1 MFKLGDKVKALNDP
15 IEGKVVKIEGK
26 TVYVDFDGFDYPFQE
41 KELIK
46 IGDDNSVEFK
56 TQFFSLKEEK
66 TKQKW
71 AKLEGKAR
79 DFIPKRNSYKVI
91 EVDLHVQ
98 AIIDYYP
105 DLTRENALKI
115 QLFHA
120 EKWVNWC
127 LHKSE
132 NKLVLIH
139 GVGEGILKDA
149 LIEKFGTGLNYK
161 IEPAMH
167 KLYGFGAMEIYLL

>member
-15 IEGKVVKIEGK
+15 IEGKVIKVEKNI
-26 TVYVDFDGFDYPFQE
+26 VYVDCDGFEYPFQE

-46 IGDDNSVEFK
+46 IGEDNSVEFK
-56 TQFFSLKEEK
+56 SKVYSFKEEK
-66 TKQKW
+66 EKTTWSKFQ
-71 AKLEGKAR
+71 GKAR
-79 DFIPKRNSYKVI
+79 DFIPKRNAYKTI

-98 AIIDYYP
+98 AIIDQYP

-127 LHKSE
+127 HQKRES
-132 NKLVLIH
+132 KLVLIH

-149 LIEKFGTGLNYK
+149 LIEKFGTGLNLK

-167 KLYGFGAMEIYLL
+167 KLYGFGAMEIYLR

>member
-79 DFIPKRNSYKVI
+79 DFIPKRNS
-91 EVDLHVQ
+91 
-98 AIIDYYP
+98 
-105 DLTRENALKI
+105 
-115 QLFHA
+115 
-120 EKWVNWC
+120 
-127 LHKSE
+127 
-132 NKLVLIH
+132 
-139 GVGEGILKDA
+139 
-149 LIEKFGTGLNYK
+149 
-161 IEPAMH
+161 
-167 KLYGFGAMEIYLL
+167 